1 MLSRCLQ
8 FDFDHIYLG

>member
-1 MLSRCLQ
+1 MLSQCLQ